1 MSKRHILHLAKWYPN
16 PKNPLLGVFVHK
28 HAKASAINNKV
39 SLISIFQNADLEQ
52 NIRREV
58 AIIDGLQTICFH
70 YKKGLI
76 NSLKLF
82 YCLWKEIQNTKNL
95 SLIHAHVF
103 GWPTNLAYLSKL
115 ILKTPYIVSEHWSGY
130 QIGTFQKLAFW
141 NKALFKKTAKSAN
154 QVLPVSQG
162 LKAAM
167 QNCGLEANYQIL
179 ANVIDSHDQT
189 IEKKKKNTPFTFIYV
204 GDLDDSVKNISG
216 IIDAFHQVIQRGQKD
231 IRLEIIGGGIDENR
245 LQKKVEKL
253 NLTDFIHFQ
262 GVQNNDAT
270 LEQIALN
277 HILLNNS
284 NVETF
289 AVVIAEALANGTP
302 VIGTKCG
309 GPEYLIQENNGILI
323 EKNNVNDL
331 AEAML
336 KIKSNYKLYN
346 RDELQKSVEQYNIQA
361 ISAQLDEIYRSIN

>member
-1 MSKRHILHLAKWYPN
+1 MTKRHILHLAKWYPN

-28 HAKASAINNKV
+28 HAKASAINNNV

-58 AIIDGLQTICFH
+58 TLIDGLQTICFH

-82 YCLWKEIQNTKNL
+82 YCLWKEIQNTENL

-141 NKALFKKTAKSAN
+141 NKALFKKTAKVAD
-154 QVLPVSQG
+154 QVLAVSQG

-167 QNCGLEANYQIL
+167 QNCGLEAKYQIL
-179 ANVIDSHDQT
+179 ANVIDSHEQT
-189 IEKKKKNTPFTFIYV
+189 IEKKGTPFTFIYV

-216 IIDAFHQVIQRGQKD
+216 IIDAFHLLIQKD
-231 IRLEIIGGGIDENR
+231 EKNIRLEIIGGGIDENR
-245 LQKKVEKL
+245 LQEKVEKL
-253 NLTDFIHFQ
+253 ELTDFIHFQ
-262 GVQNNDAT
+262 GVQNNETT

-277 HILLNNS
+277 HVLVNNS
-284 NVETF
+284 NFETF
-289 AVVIAEALANGTP
+289 SVVIAEALANGTP

-309 GPEYLIQENNGILI
+309 GPEYLIQGNNGILI

-346 RDELQKSVEQYNIQA
+346 RDKLQKSVEQYNIQT
-361 ISAQLDEIYRSIN
+361 ISAQLDKIYSSIN